1 VTIKGT
7 TKVGLNLL
15 ITTLHPMRI
24 GATLMSSMLFNVA
37 LMLLSCLATIQ
48 FCSQV
53 TVCNICNVPCSMALS
68 ACVMCNAQWSCGG
81 NFVHVQAFSLYS
93 YETAIYQIF
102 TNQVG

>member
-1 VTIKGT
+1 MTIKGT
-7 TKVGLNLL
+7 TKVGLNLV

-53 TVCNICNVPCSMALS
+53 TLFNICSKTRCSMSLPKGICA
-68 ACVMCNAQWSCGG
+68 AQWSCSTVRSCVCAG
-81 NFVHVQAFSLYS
+81 FLPVF
-93 YETAIYQIF
+93 I
-102 TNQVG
+102 

>member
-1 VTIKGT
+1 MTIKGT

-53 TVCNICNVPCSMALS
+53 IISTYANLIAVGTCTARGHALLCEI
-68 ACVMCNAQWSCGG
+68 A
-81 NFVHVQAFSLYS
+81 HV
-93 YETAIYQIF
+93 
-102 TNQVG
+102 

>member
-1 VTIKGT
+1 MTIKGT

-53 TVCNICNVPCSMALS
+53 TPCNICSNTLRS
-68 ACVMCNAQWSCGG
+68 
-81 NFVHVQAFSLYS
+81 
-93 YETAIYQIF
+93 T
-102 TNQVG
+102 